1 MCFCAPANE
10 ARLSCLGKTRPAL
23 VSPLLHKRVPARKS
37 LADRRFLA
45 IQTLLKSNPRAGH
58 ESEIVPGAREFPVPQ
73 TPFGFVYQLK
83 DDHIEVLLVVDNRSD
98 WRGGQI

>member
-1 MCFCAPANE
+1 M
-10 ARLSCLGKTRPAL
+10 RLVYLASAKPGLRWFHRCYTSVFPQG
-23 VSPLLHKRVPARKS
+23 KS